1 MSGRRT
7 TLGERMSAVEACI
20 RVLRGAERAP
30 SRAMEREYLADCL
43 AGAMTSLRWLETN
56 GEDARAYVELR
67 RRAREA
73 GAGEAA
79 ADSAPNAASRPAAE
93 AEDVAPKQRRRIT
106 EMKPGAW
113 AALRCKDVAFR
124 RFLNAADED
133 VAAQRVRAECGDASR
148 GALDGDEAAA
158 ERWRALD
165 AQFRAWLDCAG
176 EDAAE

>member
-43 AGAMTSLRWLETN
+43 AGAMTSLRWLEAN

-73 GAGEAA
+73 WAGEAVADVEPVADRAATPCAYPQARRAAMRCAEGAFQKFLGVDTPEGA
-79 ADSAPNAASRPAAE
+79 ADALRRRCEIASR
-93 AEDVAPKQRRRIT
+93 
-106 EMKPGAW
+106 
-113 AALRCKDVAFR
+113 KDLDR
-124 RFLNAADED
+124 
-133 VAAQRVRAECGDASR
+133 DASAR
-148 GALDGDEAAA
+148 

-165 AQFRAWLDCAG
+165 VEFGAWLRCADG
-176 EDAAE
+176 DGDERG